1 MTEKVPSLSKE
12 NRTQLYA
19 AAQYINSTIEK
30 ELGLQIPFDVYLQD
44 PLVAKN
50 DPMFGFNKNFFVRWE
65 PGFANGPTSS
75 RFAIVDFDGDTG
87 KLAPPAE
94 WDEDLERFVFEGKVL
109 DRNEKGRYQFHQV
122 NVWAALQRAL
132 DFYQGP
138 WGLGRMIPW
147 GFEGNRLIV
156 VPHAGYGKNAYYD
169 RHSKSL
175 QFYYFKANNNQTV
188 YTSLAT
194 DIINHEFGH
203 AILDGIRPYYLE
215 DISVET
221 AAFHEFIGDLTA
233 ILIILRNN
241 EFRRGIADKYKGNLG
256 EADELAFI
264 AEQFGKEVQGKPYL
278 RSANNP
284 ETMSKKIE
292 NKGPHEA
299 SQILTGTMF
308 QILKEISK
316 RYLEERKKTAKQAF
330 YYACER
336 MQRTAIQPLDL
347 LPPVDV
353 TFKDYA
359 LAVLRAEALSDP
371 TDPHNYYELML
382 KVFVDRKIL
391 DRKEATE
398 LLESRH
404 SKYLNERFAWNVYPN
419 IVAISQSRIGAYH
432 FLNDNREALY
442 IPRNQDLIVA
452 DVYEANKF
460 GRGALRLPRQIIVEY
475 IWRED
480 IKLEGAQYGQFN
492 GKMVQMLCGGTLV
505 FDEHANLLYWSRK
518 PGTELAKEKRHYKK
532 GSQKEKDWENE
543 LKQGDARRKSFL
555 AYMAK
560 RIKTG
565 QVDFMS
571 KSDAGLS
578 SNQVR
583 PIIAEE
589 ENNLV
594 HFMLSPHF
602 SLEADKDNTGGRQW
616 EISF

>member
-1 MTEKVPSLSKE
+1 MPKKVLSLSKE
-12 NRTQLYA
+12 DRVQLYA
-19 AAQYINSTIEK
+19 AAQYINSAIEK

-44 PLVAKN
+44 PLVARK
-50 DPMFGFNKNFFVRWE
+50 DPMFGFNENFFIRWE

-87 KLAPPAE
+87 QLTPPAE
-94 WDEDLERFVFEGKVL
+94 WDEGLQRFIYEGKVL
-109 DRNEKGRYQFHQV
+109 DRNEKERYQFHQV

-175 QFYYFKANNNQTV
+175 QFYYFNADNNQTV

-203 AILDGIRPYYLE
+203 AILDGIRPYYLVG
-215 DISVET
+215 ISVQT

-233 ILIILRNN
+233 VLIILRNN
-241 EFRRGIADKYKGNLG
+241 EFRRRIAEKYKGNLG

-264 AEQFGKEVQGKPYL
+264 AVQFGKEVLGKPYL

-284 ETMSKKIE
+284 DKMSEEIE

-308 QILKEISK
+308 QILKEIST

-336 MQRTAIQPLDL
+336 MQRMAIQPLDF

-359 LAVLRAEALSDP
+359 LAVLRAEVLSDP
-371 TDPHNYYELML
+371 TDPYDYYELML
-382 KVFVDRKIL
+382 KVFADRKIL
-391 DRKEATE
+391 DEEEVEQLR
-398 LLESRH
+398 ESRH
-404 SKYLNERFAWNVYPN
+404 SEYLHDRFAWNVYP
-419 IVAISQSRIGAYH
+419 IIETISRSRIGAYH
-432 FLNDNREALY
+432 FVNDNREALD

-460 GRGALRLPRQIIVEY
+460 GRQALRLPRQIIVEY

-492 GKMVQMLCGGTLV
+492 GKKTQMLCGGTLV
-505 FDEHANLLYWSRK
+505 FDEHTNLLYWSRK
-518 PGTELAKEKRHYKK
+518 PGTELAKEERRYRK
-532 GSQKEKDWENE
+532 GTQKHKDWEKE
-543 LKQGDARRKSFL
+543 LKEGEARREAFL
-555 AYMAK
+555 ANIAK
-560 RIKTG
+560 RIKNG
-565 QVDFMS
+565 QVGFMS
-571 KSDAGLS
+571 KSDAGLL
-578 SNQVR
+578 SNQVP

-589 ENNLV
+589 EDNLI
-594 HFMLSPHF
+594 HFMLSPHL
-602 SLEADKDNTGGRQW
+602 SLEMDKNDTGGWQW